1 MSVDGP
7 AALTIAEVS
16 GEVLHTTAEALAT
29 GQTAG
34 VLAVFFVCARV
45 CVSFAHYVLEPKL
58 APLS

>member
-1 MSVDGP
+1 MDGP

-34 VLAVFFVCARV
+34 VIV
-45 CVSFAHYVLEPKL
+45 VSCDMLFMAYI
-58 APLS
+58 